1 MTPRP
6 PAAASPDYSHEL
18 LLHDDEWSLIEG
30 TRAFVSRGLISGG
43 QVLVHGD
50 EQRLELMRSVLEPHP
65 NLHFVLERVLYQNP
79 AGTLFAQQRALA
91 ESDKPLQLW
100 STGSL
105 PGSDMASFAAW
116 ARYESLVN
124 EALEQFDFHGLCTYD
139 LRVRSTAVIDA
150 ARATHP
156 SVTTGG
162 VRSRSVDYRTPSDF
176 LENVLAAAPEP
187 PDARPNVSTTIL
199 GLDELGR
206 VRELVRSCAAAD
218 SAVPPGSIDDLVSAV
233 NEVAANGVVHG
244 APPVDITLWAG
255 LSAVTCLV
263 EDSGPGL
270 ADLLAGYRY
279 PAVTGPMGLW
289 ATRQLC
295 RDVVVAPRAGGGTS
309 VLLIAS

>member
-6 PAAASPDYSHEL
+6 TAAANPDYSHEL
-18 LLHDDEWSLIEG
+18 LLHEDEWSLIEG
-30 TRAFVSRGLISGG
+30 TRAFVGRGLVSGG
-43 QVLVHGD
+43 QVLVHGT
-50 EQRLELMRSVLEPHP
+50 EARLEMMRGVLEPHP
-65 NLHFVLERVLYQNP
+65 NLHFALDSILYRVP
-79 AGTLFAQQRALA
+79 AATLFAQQRALA
-91 ESDKPLQLW
+91 ESEKPLQLW

-105 PGSDMASFAAW
+105 PGADMASFAAW

-139 LRVRSTAVIDA
+139 VRDRSTDVIEA

-156 SVTTGG
+156 SVTAGG
-162 VRSRSVDYRTPSDF
+162 VRSRSSQYRQPADF
-176 LENVLAAAPEP
+176 LGNVLAAAPEP
-187 PDARPNVSTTIL
+187 PTARPNVSTTIL
-199 GLDELGR
+199 GLEELGR
-206 VRELVRSCAAAD
+206 VRDLVRSCAAAD
-218 SAVPPGSIDDLVSAV
+218 SAVSPHTIDDLVSAV

-255 LSAVTCLV
+255 LSSVTCLV
-263 EDSGPGL
+263 EDAGPGL

-309 VLLIAS
+309 VLLVAD